1 MGVDAFDRMT
11 TSIITKSPVGGNFTG
26 FRSTMAPLKASLAK
40 PGELPLKLPQRNP
53 VCGTGNG
60 NNREVWTM
68 FENLFMSFGSD
79 GIFDEFRRLE
89 SQMDQLFRG
98 SSWPAEIRSVQRGT
112 FPPLNIGATPE
123 RVDVYVFAAGLDPK
137 SLDLSIQQNLL
148 SVAGSRKVELNEN
161 ADYYRRE
168 RFNGDFRRVISLPD
182 DLDPE
187 RVDAKYRDGVLQ
199 ITIPRRESARPRQI
213 TVN

>member
-1 MGVDAFDRMT
+1 
-11 TSIITKSPVGGNFTG
+11 
-26 FRSTMAPLKASLAK
+26 
-40 PGELPLKLPQRNP
+40 
-53 VCGTGNG
+53 
-60 NNREVWTM
+60 M
-68 FENLFMSFGSD
+68 FESLFSFGP
-79 GIFDEFRRLE
+79 GGVFDEFRRLE
-89 SQMDQLFRG
+89 NQMDQLLRG
-98 SSWPAEIRSVQRGT
+98 SSWPAEIRSMQRGT

-148 SVAGSRKVELNEN
+148 SIAGSRNVEVNEN
-161 ADYYRRE
+161 VDYYRRE

-199 ITIPRRESARPRQI
+199 ITIQRRESARARQI